1 MPLHQ
6 PDHQPESEIMLEK
19 TPYIPKKRYIFA
31 SDFDQ
36 TLSFND
42 SGYVLAELL
51 GISTSE
57 FERKATGMAKLNL
70 VQQGGELAYL
80 LLHDPEF
87 RSRVRREHLYE
98 AGKAVRLKPNI
109 DALYSFLSDEVDG
122 YHFDFYV
129 ISAGPVEVIRSA
141 LEGIIPP
148 EHIYGTEFEYNAD
161 GEIER
166 IKQVTAGYGKVAV
179 IDQLLEKLRT
189 GPDRIVYVGDGSS
202 DIHVMLHV
210 NRRDGFTI
218 AVSENKYLAPIA
230 QRSVISDSAL
240 AILVPILEEV
250 VGWDST
256 SIRELFEAKGLLI
269 QQWDKVQ
276 TDMLTIVPVAVPQD
290 EPVEEQA
297 RIAIAD

>member
-1 MPLHQ
+1 
-6 PDHQPESEIMLEK
+6 MLEK

-122 YHFDFYV
+122 LPLRFLCDLGRPGGSNPLGAGRHH
-129 ISAGPVEVIRSA
+129 SA
-141 LEGIIPP
+141 
-148 EHIYGTEFEYNAD
+148 
-161 GEIER
+161 
-166 IKQVTAGYGKVAV
+166 
-179 IDQLLEKLRT
+179 
-189 GPDRIVYVGDGSS
+189 
-202 DIHVMLHV
+202 
-210 NRRDGFTI
+210 
-218 AVSENKYLAPIA
+218 
-230 QRSVISDSAL
+230 
-240 AILVPILEEV
+240 
-250 VGWDST
+250 
-256 SIRELFEAKGLLI
+256 
-269 QQWDKVQ
+269 
-276 TDMLTIVPVAVPQD
+276 
-290 EPVEEQA
+290 
-297 RIAIAD
+297 